1 MRALGFDVDAELLT
15 FLVEVT
21 PLETE
26 RPCGLG
32 NVMPVRLEF
41 REDDLALE
49 GGHAIGQR
57 ASART

>member
-15 FLVEVT
+15 FLVEVAS
-21 PLETE
+21 LEAE
-26 RPCGLG
+26 RPCGLRDVISVG
-32 NVMPVRLEF
+32 LEF
-41 REDDLALE
+41 REHDLALE